1 MPVQPEGA
9 IVVDESLTSGGS
21 YWDASAGAPPFSHL
35 SLTGGSI
42 GIGPPMAVG
51 AAVACP
57 DRTVINFQAD
67 GSGMYTLQVN
77 TGLGLG
83 ACLECRHLKAEA
95 REDWFS
101 KGLQGGRAHPSRG
114 LCGGDALLESSPLAL
129 ERNHL
134 GSPTL
139 SSCSTRRCG
148 RSSASS
154 SR

>member
-83 ACLECRHLKAEA
+83 ACLECRHLKAKQE
-95 REDWFS
+95 
-101 KGLQGGRAHPSRG
+101 KIGSRRVCR
-114 LCGGDALLESSPLAL
+114 LDEHRSTTAL
-129 ERNHL
+129 R
-134 GSPTL
+134 G
-139 SSCSTRRCG
+139 CSR
-148 RSSASS
+148 
-154 SR
+154 